1 MNAQT
6 LGLRGNRYDVVTLT
20 DVLEHIPE
28 PVALLTS
35 IARLV
40 EPGGWIAIK
49 VPCGASQWLKER
61 TLAAVSPSRRIS
73 LADNL
78 VHVNHFS
85 PRALA
90 RALARAGFRQ
100 TTIQTAPPELLPSNP
115 PSVVHIGGA
124 GAACHLRR
132 RTIAGCRLHAA
143 RSASPGIRPEAA
155 RIMSRLRRAAVAA
168 SFGYLQYLVAI
179 VSGIVMVPVTLHYL
193 GARRYG
199 LWLASGELLGYAAM
213 VDLGVIG
220 VLPWI
225 WPRPTAARTARR
237 CAPSSPTGWL
247 SARLSVSGTPCWRR
261 TVAAPAVGPKPR
273 RRRSPGHRRATRPA
287 GSGCGDCVSA
297 SRFQRGAHRSSGCDL
312 QRIAGCRAGDPQR
325 SHYRRDARSWL
336 WPLRHRDSFRR
347 DITGVVVA
355 ALLRTAIL
363 APDLLR
369 HLPRP
374 TWPMVGSL
382 LGNGLG
388 VWCSTFGWQLL
399 AASNGLVMTALGRLE
414 WVAVYACT
422 AKLSSIATQLT
433 WVMPDAG
440 LVGLAQVHGEGRGT
454 DRVRTLV
461 LMMLRLHLLLAG
473 GAACGLL
480 AFNPA
485 FVTGWV
491 GPNFFGGL
499 PLNSLLAAGIVV
511 SSFIHGLLSAASVVG
526 PRRQVGLVAI
536 LNGVAQIACA
546 VMFGRAF
553 GLPGIAGAA
562 VIAGL
567 VTSVPGGIRL
577 LRSATA
583 LTGATIWRNLVG
595 PWLWRF
601 TPLVVI
607 AASCGF
613 LSRDRG
619 VAVGLALGTCCG
631 LGYVWHMRPLY
642 AALPFDPRWSRWLV
656 SLRLVPAPEVERA

>member
-1 MNAQT
+1 
-6 LGLRGNRYDVVTLT
+6 
-20 DVLEHIPE
+20 
-28 PVALLTS
+28 
-35 IARLV
+35 
-40 EPGGWIAIK
+40 
-49 VPCGASQWLKER
+49 
-61 TLAAVSPSRRIS
+61 
-73 LADNL
+73 
-78 VHVNHFS
+78 
-85 PRALA
+85 
-90 RALARAGFRQ
+90 
-100 TTIQTAPPELLPSNP
+100 
-115 PSVVHIGGA
+115 
-124 GAACHLRR
+124 
-132 RTIAGCRLHAA
+132 
-143 RSASPGIRPEAA
+143 
-155 RIMSRLRRAAVAA
+155 MSRLRRAAVAA

-220 VLPWI
+220 VLPWMLAEADGREDRESMRALVANGLALGAI
-225 WPRPTAARTARR
+225 VGLGYAILAAGLWLVLPSALSLSADDRLAIGGPLAVLAAAVAIAYPLRVFNAVLTGLQDVTFNGLLAVAQAILSVAITAVMLFRGYGLFAIATAA
-237 CAPSSPTGWL
+237 
-247 SARLSVSGTPCWRR
+247 
-261 TVAAPAVGPKPR
+261 AVT
-273 RRRSPGHRRATRPA
+273 S
-287 GSGCGDCVSA
+287 
-297 SRFQRGAHRSSGCDL
+297 
-312 QRIAGCRAGDPQR
+312 
-325 SHYRRDARSWL
+325 
-336 WPLRHRDSFRR
+336 
-347 DITGVVVA
+347 TGVVVA
-355 ALLRTAIL
+355 ALVRTAIL

-388 VWCSTFGWQLL
+388 VWCSTFGWQIL
-399 AASNGLVMTALGRLE
+399 AASNGLVMTTLGRLE

-491 GPNFFGGL
+491 GPDFFGGL
-499 PLNSLLAAGIVV
+499 ALNSLLAAGIVV

-536 LNGVAQIACA
+536 LNGVAQIGCA

-567 VTSVPGGIRL
+567 VTSVPGGVRL

-601 TPLVVI
+601 TPLVAI

-631 LGYVWHMRPLY
+631 LAYVWHMRPLY
-642 AALPFDPRWSRWLV
+642 AELPFDPRWSRWLV
-656 SLRLVPAPEVERA
+656 SLRLVPAPEAERA